1 MNAIKKFIWK
11 RRVQFWKRK
20 MDQAERMAVLHPFMI
35 KQYETTLKVYQ
46 ELFGYD

>member
-1 MNAIKKFIWK
+1 MNAIKKFIWR

-20 MDQAERMAVLHPFMI
+20 MDRAGQMAVLYPFTV